1 MTPHLRASLPMFAP
15 PAWAVLERA
24 LFDQLERA
32 ARVYLHKY
40 THRDGPRKGELIWR
54 DELPGRDGADDFYE
68 AFYNFPLLYLLGGS
82 DDLLEI
88 AHEEWDAIT
97 RQMTRLGQIHKEYE
111 RGYDQFH
118 QAESYIYF
126 YLLCL
131 ADPTNAKLIDRA
143 RRFAGFFLNE
153 DPEAQNY
160 DPEHN
165 ILRAPHNGSAG
176 PRWGMNDDGSPVSY
190 GYSPGMAVY
199 GLPYHNVP
207 GITSVEDIKDP
218 VNARRMGEAMEK
230 GMSRGDVANN
240 LGVAPLIANAWLL
253 THDDKYKTWLLRYVD
268 GWIAR
273 ARANGGLVPDN
284 VGLSGQVGE
293 YVDGK
298 WYGGLYGW
306 TWPHG
311 FYNLQYA
318 AICAA
323 QCCALLTN
331 DTQYFE
337 FPRAQ
342 HDHIA
347 ALGRM
352 QNMRAMQPQM
362 SLWMHWVGVAAA
374 VCGPADDLPKP
385 IDGAAQPG
393 NGETYLVPTRFGDI
407 GWFDWQPITPLTCAA
422 LWAMS
427 LSNDDA
433 ARIDFVRLRSNYD
446 WNAVYPFRSKEDGGH
461 EAPWLEF
468 LAGRNSSYP
477 ERALRAAM
485 GQVIWHLDR
494 IREDHADP
502 REVYIHHWQER
513 NPVTTEA
520 LIQLTLGAPQ
530 IVYNG
535 GLLVAPL
542 RYFDAERE
550 RPGLPPD
557 VAALVT
563 SVSDESI
570 ALTLVN
576 LSPDA
581 ERRVRLQAGAFGEHA
596 FTTARFTA
604 STPGSGYPDAGA
616 NYTYAASP
624 YSQPDPQLRWD
635 GIAVDGAHLQV
646 DLPPGTQIELVIGM
660 RRYVNRAG
668 Y

>member
-1 MTPHLRASLPMFAP
+1 MFAP

-32 ARVYLHKY
+32 ARIYLNKY
-40 THRDGPRKGELIWR
+40 TYRDGPQRGELIWR
-54 DELPGRDGADDFYE
+54 DALPGRDGADDFYE

-82 DDLLEI
+82 DELLEI

-97 RQMTRLGQIHKEYE
+97 RQCTRLGQIYREYE

-131 ADPTNAKLIDRA
+131 ADPDNPKLIERA
-143 RRFAGFFLNE
+143 QRFAGLFLNE

-160 DPEHN
+160 DPEKN
-165 ILRAPHNGSAG
+165 ILRAPHNGSGG
-176 PRWGMNDDGSPVSY
+176 PRWGMNDDGAPVSY

-240 LGVAPLIANAWLL
+240 LFVAPLIANAWLL
-253 THDDKYKTWLLRYVD
+253 THDDKYKAWLLRYV
-268 GWIAR
+268 
-273 ARANGGLVPDN
+273 
-284 VGLSGQVGE
+284 
-293 YVDGK
+293 
-298 WYGGLYGW
+298 YGW

-318 AICAA
+318 VLCAA
-323 QCCALLTN
+323 QCCTLLTN
-331 DTQYFE
+331 DASYFD

-342 HDHIA
+342 HDRIA
-347 ALGRM
+347 ALGRTVD
-352 QNMRAMQPQM
+352 MRALQSQM
-362 SLWMHWVGVAAA
+362 SLWTHWIGVASA
-374 VCGPADDLPKP
+374 VCGPADDLPKA

-393 NGETYLVPTRFGDI
+393 SGQTFFVPTRYGDI
-407 GWFDWQPITPLTCAA
+407 GWFDWQPLTTIPPTA

-427 LSNDDA
+427 QAPEDA
-433 ARIDFVRLRSNYD
+433 ARIEFLRARSGFD
-446 WNAVYPFRSKEDGGH
+446 WTAVYPFRSKEDGGH

-468 LAGRNSSYP
+468 LAGRNPSYP
-477 ERALRAAM
+477 ERALRTAM

-494 IREDHADP
+494 IREDHADLH
-502 REVYIHHWQER
+502 EVYIHHWQER

-530 IVYNG
+530 LIYNG

-542 RYFDAERE
+542 RYFDAARG

-557 VAALVT
+557 VAALV
-563 SVSDESI
+563 SAVSADS
-570 ALTLVN
+570 LTVTLVN
-576 LSPDA
+576 LSPEA
-581 ERRVRLQAGAFGEHA
+581 ERSVTLQAGSFGEHA
-596 FTTARFTA
+596 FTTARFSA
-604 STPGSGYPDAGA
+604 ATPGSGYPDAGA

-624 YSQPDPQLRWD
+624 YSQPDPLPH
-635 GIAVDGAHLQV
+635 ITSVVVDDVRLQV
-646 DLPPGTQIELVIGM
+646 DLPPGTQIELQIGM

-668 Y
+668 YTSEATAKI

>member
-1 MTPHLRASLPMFAP
+1 MFAP

-32 ARVYLHKY
+32 ARIYLNKY
-40 THRDGPRKGELIWR
+40 TYRDGPQRGELIWR
-54 DELPGRDGADDFYE
+54 DALPGRDGADDFYE

-82 DDLLEI
+82 DELLEI

-97 RQMTRLGQIHKEYE
+97 RQCTRLGQIYREYE

-131 ADPTNAKLIDRA
+131 ADPGNPKLIERA
-143 RRFAGFFLNE
+143 QRFAGLFLNE

-160 DPEHN
+160 DPEKN
-165 ILRAPHNGSAG
+165 ILRAPHNGSGG
-176 PRWGMNDDGSPVSY
+176 PRWGMNDDGAPVSY

-240 LGVAPLIANAWLL
+240 LFVAPLIANAWLL
-253 THDDKYKTWLLRYVD
+253 THDDKYKAWLLRYVD

-273 ARANGGLVPDN
+273 ARANGGLVPDT

-293 YVDGK
+293 YLDGK

-318 AICAA
+318 VLCAA
-323 QCCALLTN
+323 QCCTLLTN
-331 DTQYFE
+331 DASYFD

-342 HDHIA
+342 HDRIA
-347 ALGRM
+347 ALGRTVD
-352 QNMRAMQPQM
+352 MRALQSQM
-362 SLWMHWVGVAAA
+362 SLWTHWIGVASA
-374 VCGPADDLPKP
+374 VCGPADDLPKA

-393 NGETYLVPTRFGDI
+393 SGQTFFVPTRYGDI
-407 GWFDWQPITPLTCAA
+407 GWFDWQPLTTIPPTA

-427 LSNDDA
+427 QAPEDA
-433 ARIDFVRLRSNYD
+433 ARIEFLRARSGFD
-446 WNAVYPFRSKEDGGH
+446 WTAVYPFRSKEDGGH

-468 LAGRNSSYP
+468 LAGRNPSYP
-477 ERALRAAM
+477 ERALRTAM

-494 IREDHADP
+494 IREDHADLH
-502 REVYIHHWQER
+502 EVYIHHWQER

-530 IVYNG
+530 LIYNG

-542 RYFDAERE
+542 RYFDAARG

-557 VAALVT
+557 VAALV
-563 SVSDESI
+563 SAVSADS
-570 ALTLVN
+570 LTVTLVN
-576 LSPDA
+576 LSPEA
-581 ERRVRLQAGAFGEHA
+581 ERSVTLQAGSFGEHA
-596 FTTARFTA
+596 FTTARFSA
-604 STPGSGYPDAGA
+604 ATPGSGYPDAGA

-624 YSQPDPQLRWD
+624 YSQPDPLPH
-635 GIAVDGAHLQV
+635 ITSVVVDDVRLQV
-646 DLPPGTQIELVIGM
+646 DLPPGTQIELQIGM

-668 Y
+668 YTSEATAKI